1 MATRR
6 PTDERSGD
14 VNFWVLVLFVAPVAI
29 AVAVFRNTARLR
41 EVRSATVSISV
52 DAVGAH
58 RTLADGRRESVEWD
72 QVTEVDVFT
81 ARVGPHQAAGGAVVL
96 YGDATNG
103 CIVPL
108 DKVAESGLFD
118 HIQRLPG
125 FDFNLFVDALTSQ
138 SPEPREVVRPGFKV
152 LLPRP
157 MQVTTEIWKRETPDP
172 EDGAAP
178 DER

>member
-1 MATRR
+1 
-6 PTDERSGD
+6 

-41 EVRSATVSISV
+41 EVRSATASITV
-52 DAVGAH
+52 DATGAH
-58 RTLADGRRESVEWD
+58 RTLADGRRESVTWD

-81 ARVGPHQAAGGAVVL
+81 TRVGPHQSAGGAVVL

-125 FDFNLFVDALTSQ
+125 FDFNLFVDALTAGSAA
-138 SPEPREVVRPGFKV
+138 PREVERPGFKM

-157 MQVTTEIWKRETPDP
+157 MQVTTEIWKRETIEADDA
-172 EDGAAP
+172 EHADAADDADDA
-178 DER
+178 DEG